1 MFVRIFVAFDNV
13 NIKHS
18 VLRDIK
24 CAIQHLLKTNKL
36 FVPVIY
42 GFLQWRQMKRV
53 CDQKRIKRRERRK
66 RAVRQSTAADGFTV
80 IIEPLD
86 KWTFLLVPK
95 GVCASQ
101 QWNFASVICAQ
112 ASSVKASYRK
122 AHGLRTPNEGIN
134 QRNLKFW
141 ADVADKICFGRTYKF
156 GIVI

>member
-18 VLRDIK
+18 VHRHIK

-66 RAVRQSTAADGFTV
+66 RAVRQSTAADGFTAV

-112 ASSVKASYRK
+112 ASSVQLRESQKDLEYKLDHRLSKLDRFKANFLFLVFISHYLDCQK
-122 AHGLRTPNEGIN
+122 
-134 QRNLKFW
+134 
-141 ADVADKICFGRTYKF
+141 
-156 GIVI
+156 